1 MSGHAIPAGNGV
13 YGLLAEFDSPGLLL
27 QATRRTYDAGYR
39 KIDAYS
45 PYPVE
50 ELWEAVGSHSNKVP
64 LAVLCGGLLGV
75 ATGFGLQAWA
85 SMLYYPFNVGG
96 RPNLSWPS
104 FVPITF
110 ELGILFASFAAT
122 FGMILM
128 NGLPRPHHP
137 LFNVERFVSAAS
149 RDRFFLCIEAID
161 PKYHAEETRN
171 FLASLEP
178 REVTEVAD

>member
-1 MSGHAIPAGNGV
+1 MSGHTTPADNSV
-13 YGLLAEFDSPGLLL
+13 YGLLAEFETPSELLK
-27 QATRRTYDAGYR
+27 ATRRTYDAGYR

-45 PYPVE
+45 PFPVE
-50 ELWEAVGSHSNKVP
+50 ELWEAVGPHPNKVP
-64 LAVLCGGLLGV
+64 LVVLCGGLLGM

-85 SMLYYPFNVGG
+85 SMLYYPLNVGG

-128 NGLPRPHHP
+128 NGMPRPHHP
-137 LFNVERFVSAAS
+137 LFNVDRFALAS
-149 RDRFFLCIEAID
+149 RDRFFLCIESDD
-161 PKYHAEETRN
+161 PKFDSEGTRK
-171 FLASLEP
+171 FLATLEP
-178 REVTEVAD
+178 REVTEVAN